1 MRQRNILLLGGT
13 VILLLV
19 AWIIGVFDPNPSSI
33 QVPNVNLPIDEITS
47 ISITLP
53 DAELELEKQ
62 GGQWFVRQPVD
73 MLADSSTVNRALNE
87 LGELSLNNRVTSDEK
102 RYSIY
107 GIDSSATTVILTWPS
122 GSEELVISRQGR
134 DFNSIFVRIGDHP
147 EIYATNGRVTINQ
160 DSERWR
166 NRMVIN
172 PNLGGISSARVI
184 RQGVTYAV
192 ALNEGTW
199 MVDDQVGDSL
209 NITNWLRR
217 FSPLNADGFFDDLPP
232 QILSDANYRIDLT
245 TSVNTTL
252 SLQAVPAESAVA
264 LIYGGSQTTY
274 RIFESR
280 LDQLFPERES
290 LVSQNE

>member
-33 QVPNVNLPIDEITS
+33 QVPNVKLPIDEITS